1 MAKISNKKVY
11 PEQEEVDKKD
21 YLIGTSYYNSKKTKT
36 FPIKNLAK
44 VILDVLTEDGE
55 LHDVIVAELQP
66 QYHYFTSESTIPIE
80 HGLDKYPKVTILI
93 GGTEVTAV
101 TNYPTLNEVVIYFSK
116 PETGVIIIQ

>member
-36 FPIKNLAK
+36 FPIRNLAK

-66 QYHYFTSESTIPIE
+66 EKFYFSNEQTVTRQHSLGRDPNIRILINGEEVLARKVYDEEYFT
-80 HGLDKYPKVTILI
+80 V
-93 GGTEVTAV
+93 
-101 TNYPTLNEVVIYFSK
+101 YFSK
-116 PETGVIIIQ
+116 PLSGVIIVN

>member
-1 MAKISNKKVY
+1 MAKIINIPVFEKGSQY
-11 PEQEEVDKKD
+11 IERTSQ
-21 YLIGTSYYNSKKTKT
+21 LIN
-36 FPIKNLAK
+36 
-44 VILDVLTEDGE
+44 DGE
-55 LHDVIVAELQP
+55 TGVSQYIEESEIEGIVQEVVITELQP

-93 GGTEVTAV
+93 DDTEVTAV